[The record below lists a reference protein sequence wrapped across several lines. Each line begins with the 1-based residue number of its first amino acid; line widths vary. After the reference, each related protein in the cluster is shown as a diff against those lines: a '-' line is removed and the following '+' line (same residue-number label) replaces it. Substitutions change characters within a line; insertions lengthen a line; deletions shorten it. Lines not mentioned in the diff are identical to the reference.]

1 MEAAELALAGAVLF
15 TPRQHRDPRGV
26 FLEQLRADVFTEAV
40 GHPLHLAQTNVSVSA
55 RGVVRGIHFAQ
66 VPPGQAKYV
75 TCARGAILDYAVDLR
90 GGSPTFGQHVTALL
104 DDVDRRAL
112 YLAEGLGH
120 AFVALTDDATVSYIC
135 STPFNPTRE
144 HGISVFDPELA
155 LEWPDQVDLVL
166 SERDREAPTLAEVRA
181 AGLLPTM
188 EECERFYERLR
199 ADDGRPPELTRAGLG
214 Q

>member
-1 MEAAELALAGAVLF
+1 MDVDHLGIAGAVLF

-26 FLEQLRADVFTEAV
+26 FLEQFRADVLGEAL
-40 GHPLHLAQTNVSVSA
+40 GHPLSLAQANVSVSS

-75 TCARGAILDYAVDLR
+75 TCPSGAVLDYAVDLR
-90 GGSPTFGQHVTALL
+90 VGSPTFGVHVTALL

-120 AFVALTDDATVSYIC
+120 AFVALTEQATVNYLC
-135 STPFNPTRE
+135 STPFSPGRE

-155 LEWPDQVDLVL
+155 LAWPDDVDLVL
-166 SERDREAPTLAEVRA
+166 SDRDRAAPSLAEVRA
-181 AGLLPTM
+181 DGLLPTWD
-188 EECERFYERLR
+188 ECASFYDGLR
-199 ADDGRPPELTRAGLG
+199 GGDGRSPVASHAGLG

>member
-1 MEAAELALAGAVLF
+1 MEVEQLGIDGAVVF

-26 FLEQLRADVFTEAV
+26 FLEQLRAEEVAVAV
-40 GHPLHLAQTNVSVSA
+40 GHPLNLAQTNISVSG

-75 TCARGAILDYAVDLR
+75 TCARGAVLDYAVDLR
-90 GGSPTFGQHVTALL
+90 IGSPTFGEHVTALL
-104 DDVDRRAL
+104 DDTDRRAL

-135 STPFNPTRE
+135 STPFSPGRE
-144 HGISVFDPELA
+144 HGISVFDPEL
-155 LEWPDQVDLVL
+155 VL
-166 SERDREAPTLAEVRA
+166 SDRDRAAPTLAEVRQ
-181 AGLLPTM
+181 AGVLPTM
-188 EECERFYERLR
+188 DDCEQFYERLR
-199 ADDGRPPELTRAGLG
+199 AEDGRPPAPSQVGLG

>member
-1 MEAAELALAGAVLF
+1 MEVEQLGIAGAVVF
-15 TPRQHRDPRGV
+15 TPRQHGDPRGV
-26 FLEQLRADVFTEAV
+26 FLEQLRADVFAAAV
-40 GHPLHLAQTNVSVSA
+40 GHPLHLAQTNVSVSS

-75 TCARGAILDYAVDLR
+75 TCARGAVLDYAVDLR
-90 GGSPTFGQHVTALL
+90 IGSPTFGRHVTALL
-104 DDVDRRAL
+104 DDTDRRAL

-135 STPFNPTRE
+135 STPFNPGRE
-144 HGISVFDPELA
+144 HGISVFDPELG
-155 LEWPDQVDLVL
+155 LEWPDGVELVL
-166 SERDREAPTLAEVRA
+166 SDRDRAAPTLAEVRA

-188 EECERFYERLR
+188 SECEQLYERLR
-199 ADDGRPPELTRAGLG
+199 ADDGRPPLPSQAGLG

>member
-1 MEAAELALAGAVLF
+1 MDVDHLGIAGAVVF

-26 FLEQLRADVFTEAV
+26 FLEQFRADVLEKAL
-40 GHPLHLAQTNVSVSA
+40 GHPLDLAQANLSVST

-75 TCARGAILDYAVDLR
+75 TCPRGAVLDYAIDLR
-90 GGSPTFGQHVTALL
+90 VGSPTFGAHVTAVL

-120 AFVALTDDATVSYIC
+120 AFVALSDEATVSYMC
-135 STPFNPTRE
+135 STPFSPGRE

-155 LEWPDQVDLVL
+155 LVWPDDVELVL
-166 SERDREAPTLAEVRA
+166 SDRDRVAPSLVEVRD
-181 AGLLPTM
+181 AGLLPSW
-188 EECERFYERLR
+188 EECESFYRGLR
-199 ADDGRPPELTRAGLG
+199 DGDGRAPVASHAGLG